1 MNRHWRRKDHKR
13 PASPRPAWEI
23 PVYILLSLATGG
35 LLRIIFPGF
44 DVRWLA
50 AVALAPLLVA
60 VAREQSVKLRFLYGW
75 LAGVVY
81 WFTLCTWI
89 QFVLEVHGGM
99 GKWGGWAC
107 FVLFSVLKAIHLGVF
122 AALAGPLLWRPYAI
136 PAVAALW
143 TGLERTHAT
152 FGFAWLD
159 LGNAAI
165 SMSLPLRLA
174 PITGVYGLSFVLAM
188 LATAVAIILLR
199 YPRKFLWP
207 LAALGL
213 LYLLPP
219 IPQAFNTDQRALTV
233 QPNVDTEEVWT
244 DEKQRRAEQQLEL
257 LSSTFP
263 SHLVVWP
270 ELPAPFY
277 YYDDP
282 FFREEAQ
289 RIARKHGYFLFGTV
303 AYTDNHQPMNSAVL
317 LGSEGNELGRYDKV
331 NLVPFG
337 EFIPPL
343 FGFVNRITQ
352 EAGDFVPGQGV
363 KVLKAGPDNIGVF
376 ICYESAFP
384 TFVRQFAKEGANV
397 LFNLSNDGYFGHSA
411 AREQHLLLVRMRAV
425 ENRRYIVRS
434 TNDGI
439 TSSIDPAGRVIR
451 RLPLYRE
458 VAALLPFGR
467 IRERTSYSEYGDWF
481 AWGCLIAGLG
491 LALETQ
497 LAARV
502 RKPAKLSGTG

>member
-1 MNRHWRRKDHKR
+1 M
-13 PASPRPAWEI
+13 
-23 PVYILLSLATGG
+23 
-35 LLRIIFPGF
+35 LRLIFPGF

-50 AVALAPLLVA
+50 AVALAPLLFA
-60 VAREQSVKLRFLYGW
+60 IAREESLKLRLLYGW
-75 LAGVVY
+75 LAGFMY

-107 FVLFSVLKAIHLGVF
+107 FVLFSALKAIHLAVF
-122 AALAGPLLWRPYAI
+122 AALAGPLLWRSYAI

-174 PITGVYGLSFVLAM
+174 PITGVYGISFVLAM
-188 LATAVAIILLR
+188 LATAVALILLR

-207 LAALGL
+207 LAALSL

-219 IPQAFNTDQRALTV
+219 IPETSRPAERALTV
-233 QPNVDTEEVWT
+233 QPNIDTEAVWT
-244 DEKQRRAEQQLEL
+244 EEKQNHAEHELVL
-257 LSSTFP
+257 LSSALP
-263 SHLVVWP
+263 ARLVVWP

-282 FFREEAQ
+282 YFREEAQ
-289 RIARKHGYFLFGTV
+289 RIAARHGYFLFGTV
-303 AYTDNHQPMNSAVL
+303 AYTQDHQPMNSAVL
-317 LGSEGNELGRYDKV
+317 LGPEGNEVGRYDKV

-352 EAGDFVPGQGV
+352 EAGDFVPGAGV
-363 KVLKAGPDNIGVF
+363 KVLKAGPDNLGVF

-384 TFVRQFAKEGANV
+384 NFVRQFARNGANV

-425 ENRRYIVRS
+425 ENRRYVVRS

-439 TSSIDPAGRVIR
+439 TASIDPAGRIIR
-451 RLPLYRE
+451 KLPMYRE
-458 VAALLPFGR
+458 VASLLPYGR
-467 IRERTSYSEYGDWF
+467 ITDRTLYCKYGDWF
-481 AWGCLIAGLG
+481 AWGCLVAAIALSVQ
-491 LALETQ
+491 TQ
-497 LAARV
+497 FASRV
-502 RKPAKLSGTG
+502 RRPASRA

>member
-1 MNRHWRRKDHKR
+1 MIGHSRRNHPKR
-13 PASPRPAWEI
+13 PALPRPRWEI
-23 PVYILLSLATGG
+23 PLHVALSLLTGG
-35 LLRIIFPGF
+35 LLRLIFPGF
-44 DVRWLA
+44 DIRWLA

-60 VAREQSVKLRFLYGW
+60 VAREDSLKLRFLYGW
-75 LAGVVY
+75 LSGVVY

-107 FVLFSVLKAIHLGVF
+107 FTLFSVLKAIHLGVF
-122 AALAGPLLWRPYAI
+122 AGLAGPLMWRPYAI

-143 TGLERTHAT
+143 TGIERTHAT

-159 LGNAAI
+159 LGNAAV

-174 PITGVYGLSFVLAM
+174 PITGVYGVSFVLAM
-188 LATAVAIILLR
+188 LATAVAIILSR

-207 LAALGL
+207 LAGL
-213 LYLLPP
+213 AALYLLPA
-219 IPQAFNTDQRALTV
+219 IPQNFRADQRALTV
-233 QPNVDTEEVWT
+233 QPNINPEQMWT
-244 DEKQRRAEQQLEL
+244 DEKQLATERELEL
-257 LSSTFP
+257 LSSAFP
-263 SHLVVWP
+263 ARLTVWP

-282 FFREEAQ
+282 HFREEAQ
-289 RIARKHGYFLFGTV
+289 RIARRHRYFLFGTV
-303 AYTDNHQPMNSAVL
+303 AYTENHQPMNSAVL

-337 EFIPPL
+337 EFVPPL

-352 EAGDFVPGQGV
+352 EAGDFVPGEGV
-363 KVLKAGPDNIGVF
+363 KVLKAGPDNLGVF

-384 TFVRQFAKEGANV
+384 AFVRQFANSGANV
-397 LFNLSNDGYFGHSA
+397 LFNLSNDGYFGHTA

-425 ENRRYIVRS
+425 ENRRFIVRS

-458 VAALLPFGR
+458 VASLLPYGEVS
-467 IRERTSYSEYGDWF
+467 ERTPYTKYGDWF
-481 AWGCLIAGLG
+481 AWGCLLVGM
-491 LALETQ
+491 ALFAETQ
-497 LAARV
+497 IATRV
-502 RKPAKLSGTG
+502 RKTVRR

>member
-1 MNRHWRRKDHKR
+1 MIGHWRRTPHKR
-13 PASPRPAWEI
+13 PAPPRAAWEI
-23 PVYILLSLATGG
+23 PLHVALSLLTGG
-35 LLRIIFPGF
+35 LLRLIFPGF
-44 DVRWLA
+44 DIRWLA

-60 VAREQSVKLRFLYGW
+60 VAREESLKLRFLYGW

-107 FVLFSVLKAIHLGVF
+107 FVLFSILKAIHLGVF
-122 AALAGPLLWRPYAI
+122 ACLAGPLLWRPYAV

-143 TGLERTHAT
+143 TGIERTHAT

-174 PITGVYGLSFVLAM
+174 PITGVYGVSFVLAM

-199 YPRKFLWP
+199 YPRKFLLP
-207 LAALGL
+207 LAGLGVLYAL
-213 LYLLPP
+213 PAV
-219 IPQAFNTDQRALTV
+219 PQNLHPGERALTV
-233 QPNVDTEEVWT
+233 QPSVNPEQIWT
-244 DEKQRRAEQQLEL
+244 DEKQRMTEHELEL
-257 LSSTFP
+257 LSSAFP
-263 SHLVVWP
+263 ARLVVWP

-282 FFREEAQ
+282 YFREEAQ

-317 LGSEGNELGRYDKV
+317 LGSEGKELGRYDKV

-337 EFIPPL
+337 EFVPPL

-352 EAGDFVPGQGV
+352 EAGDFVPGEGV
-363 KVLKAGPDNIGVF
+363 KVLKAGPDSLGVF

-384 TFVRQFAKEGANV
+384 AFVRQFANNGANV

-458 VAALLPFGR
+458 VASLLPYGQVS
-467 IRERTSYSEYGDWF
+467 ERTPYTKYGDWF
-481 AWGCLIAGLG
+481 AWGCLVLGIGLFI
-491 LALETQ
+491 ETQ

-502 RKPAKLSGTG
+502 RS

>member
-1 MNRHWRRKDHKR
+1 MTRHWRRTDPKR
-13 PASPRPAWEI
+13 PPSTRPAWEI
-23 PVYILLSLATGG
+23 PLHVILALATGG
-35 LLRIIFPGF
+35 MLRLIFPGF
-44 DVRWLA
+44 DIYWLSA
-50 AVALAPLLVA
+50 IALTPLLVA
-60 VAREQSVKLRFLYGW
+60 IAREERIKWRFLYGW
-75 LAGVVY
+75 LAGFGF
-81 WFTLCTWI
+81 WFFLCTWI

-143 TGLERTHAT
+143 TGIERTHAT
-152 FGFAWLD
+152 FGFTWLD

-165 SMSLPLRLA
+165 GMSVPLRLA
-174 PITGVYGLSFVLAM
+174 PITGVYGPSFVLAM
-188 LATAVAIILLR
+188 LAAAVALILLR
-199 YPRKFLWP
+199 YPRKYLWP
-207 LAALGL
+207 LAALGI

-219 IPQAFNTDQRALTV
+219 IPQNFKATERALTV
-233 QPNVDTEEVWT
+233 QPNIDTEEVWT
-244 DEKQRRAEQQLEL
+244 DDKQRRAERELEL
-257 LSSTFP
+257 LSNSLP
-263 SHLVVWP
+263 AKLVVWP

-289 RIARKHGYFLFGTV
+289 SIAHRHGSFLFGTV
-303 AYTDNHQPMNSAVL
+303 AYTEDHRPMNSAVL

-352 EAGDFVPGQGV
+352 EAGDFVPGQSV
-363 KVLKAGPDNIGVF
+363 KVLKTGDDNLGVF

-384 TFVRQFAKEGANV
+384 EFVRKFAKSGADV

-439 TSSIDPAGRVIR
+439 TSSIDPAGRIIR

-458 VAALLPFGR
+458 VAALLPYGR
-467 IRERTSYSEYGDWF
+467 VRELTSYSKYGDWF
-481 AWGCLIAGLG
+481 AWLCLLIGVGLSI
-491 LALETQ
+491 ETQ
-497 LAARV
+497 MASRV
-502 RKPAKLSGTG
+502 RKPRT

>member
-1 MNRHWRRKDHKR
+1 MSRHWRRTHRKR
-13 PASPRPAWEI
+13 PVAPRPRWEI
-23 PVYILLSLATGG
+23 PLHLLLALTTGW
-35 LLRIIFPGF
+35 LLRMIFPGF
-44 DVRWLA
+44 DLRWLA

-60 VAREQSVKLRFLYGW
+60 LAREESLKFRFLYGW

-122 AALAGPLLWRPYAI
+122 AGLAGPLMWRPYAI

-143 TGLERTHAT
+143 AGLERTHAT

-174 PITGVYGLSFVLAM
+174 PITGVYGISFVLAM

-207 LAALGL
+207 LAALGI

-219 IPQAFNTDQRALTV
+219 IPQNFHAGERALTV
-233 QPNVDTEEVWT
+233 QPNVDTEELWT
-244 DEKQRRAEQQLEL
+244 EEKQRTAEHELEL
-257 LSSTFP
+257 LSRAFP
-263 SHLVVWP
+263 ARLVVWP

-282 FFREEAQ
+282 YFREEAQ
-289 RIARKHGYFLFGTV
+289 RIARQHGYFLFGTV
-303 AYTDNHQPMNSAVL
+303 AYTGHHQPMNSAVL
-317 LGSEGNELGRYDKV
+317 LGSEGNEIGRYDKV

-363 KVLKAGPDNIGVF
+363 KVLKAGPDNLGVF

-384 TFVRQFAKEGANV
+384 AFVRKFANHGADV
-397 LFNLSNDGYFGHSA
+397 LFNLSNDGYFGHTA

-439 TSSIDPAGRVIR
+439 TCSIDPAGRVIR

-458 VAALLPFGR
+458 IASLLPYDR
-467 IRERTSYSEYGDWF
+467 VSERTLYCKHGDWF
-481 AWGCLIAGLG
+481 AWGCLIVGI
-491 LALETQ
+491 ALSIETQ

-502 RKPAKLSGTG
+502 RRPAK